1 MSAIEHQKM
10 HETFLKTIDST
21 CFLIHPVGIIE
32 HMFVNDLTPKP
43 CGFLV
48 DGLRTAWSSQSSIVD
63 GDDAMSRL
71 VELEKASR
79 FIEAARA
86 EVLAEVD
93 RTGAF
98 RDHGH
103 TTMAGWLRAGISY
116 SAGDAKHHVKVA
128 RMVVEF
134 PQISQRLQA
143 GTIGVAQVRRLAAA
157 HANKRVS
164 AELPAFVDMLADRAE
179 DMPYEDFNSVMI
191 RWEHYADADGAHRD
205 SERVHEDRDA
215 TVHPVGDVV
224 YVDAK
229 VGTAQGAFML
239 EVFEKYVQ
247 AELAQDLADR
257 DAKGLDLYS
266 DLARTAKQRRADAMY
281 AIFASA
287 ANGRFAPA
295 EPVVNIVIDAAT
307 YETALSAL
315 LNDMPLPSLLGS
327 PDSFGLRRCET
338 TAGVAIDPFDAI
350 VASMIGQVRRVV
362 MSSPSTV
369 IDLGRKSRLFT
380 GSSREAIFLR
390 RRKCIW
396 PGCSALTC
404 EADHR
409 TPWSEGGTTS
419 PDNGD
424 PLCRKHNRY
433 KATAGYTT
441 TIDHTTGISHV
452 YASNFQRLTV
462 I

>member
-1 MSAIEHQKM
+1 
-10 HETFLKTIDST
+10 
-21 CFLIHPVGIIE
+21 
-32 HMFVNDLTPKP
+32 MFSRDLTTKTAES
-43 CGFLV
+43 CGGFLV
-48 DGLRTAWSSQSSIVD
+48 AGLRAAWSAQSSIVD
-63 GDDAMSRL
+63 GDDAMTRL
-71 VELEKASR
+71 VELEKVSR

-134 PQISQRLQA
+134 PQISERLQA

-164 AELPAFVDMLADRAE
+164 AELPAFVDTLADRAQ

-205 SERVHEDRDA
+205 SERIHEERDA

-266 DLARTAKQRRADAMY
+266 DLARTAKQRRADALY
-281 AIFASA
+281 AVFASA
-287 ANGRFAPA
+287 ANGMFAPS
-295 EPVVNIVIDAAT
+295 EPVVNIVIDATT
-307 YETALSAL
+307 YETALTAL
-315 LNDMPLPSLLGS
+315 LNDTPLPSLLGA
-327 PDSFGLRRCET
+327 PDTFGSRRCET
-338 TAGVAIDPFDAI
+338 TAGVTIDPFDAI

-409 TPWSEGGTTS
+409 TPWAEGGTTS

-433 KATAGYTT
+433 KASAGYSTS
-441 TIDHTTGISHV
+441 IDHTTGITHV
-452 YASNFQRLTV
+452 HTSDGRELV
-462 I
+462 PV

>member
-1 MSAIEHQKM
+1 
-10 HETFLKTIDST
+10 
-21 CFLIHPVGIIE
+21 
-32 HMFVNDLTPKP
+32 MFSRDLTTKTAES
-43 CGFLV
+43 CGGFLV
-48 DGLRTAWSSQSSIVD
+48 AGLRAAWSSQSSIVD
-63 GDDAMSRL
+63 GDDAMTRL

-134 PQISQRLQA
+134 PQISERLQA
-143 GTIGVAQVRRLAAA
+143 GSIGVAQVRRLAAA

-191 RWEHYADADGAHRD
+191 RWEHYADANGAHRD
-205 SERVHEDRDA
+205 SERIHEDRDA

-224 YVDAK
+224 YIDAK

-266 DLARTAKQRRADAMY
+266 DLARTAKQRRADAFY

-307 YETALSAL
+307 YETALTAL
-315 LNDMPLPSLLGS
+315 LNDTPLPSLLGA
-327 PDSFGLRRCET
+327 PDTFGSRRCET
-338 TAGVAIDPFDAI
+338 TAGVTIDPFDAI

-433 KATAGYTT
+433 KASAGYTT
-441 TIDHTTGISHV
+441 TIDHTTGVTHV
-452 YASNFQRLTV
+452 HTSDGRELV
-462 I
+462 PV

>member
-1 MSAIEHQKM
+1 
-10 HETFLKTIDST
+10 
-21 CFLIHPVGIIE
+21 
-32 HMFVNDLTPKP
+32 MFSRDLTTKTAESNS
-43 CGFLV
+43 GFLV
-48 DGLRTAWSSQSSIVD
+48 AGLRAAWSSQSSIVN
-63 GDDAMSRL
+63 GDDAMTRL

-134 PQISQRLQA
+134 PQISERLQA
-143 GTIGVAQVRRLAAA
+143 GTIGVAQVRRLAVA
-157 HANKRVS
+157 HGNKRVT
-164 AELPAFVDMLADRAE
+164 AELPAFMDMLADRAE
-179 DMPYEDFNSVMI
+179 EMPYEDFNTVMI

-205 SERVHEDRDA
+205 SERIHEDRDA

-266 DLARTAKQRRADAMY
+266 DLARTAKQRRADAFY

-287 ANGRFAPA
+287 ANGRFAPS
-295 EPVVNIVIDAAT
+295 EPVVNIVIDATT
-307 YETALSAL
+307 YETALTAL
-315 LNDMPLPSLLGS
+315 LNDAPLPSLLGS
-327 PDSFGLRRCET
+327 PDTFGSRRCET

-350 VASMIGQVRRVV
+350 VASMIGQVRRIV

-396 PGCSALTC
+396 PGCTALTC

-409 TPWSEGGTTS
+409 TPWAEGGTTS

-433 KATAGYTT
+433 KETAGYTT
-441 TIDHTTGISHV
+441 TIDHATGITHV
-452 YASNFQRLTV
+452 HTSDGKELV
-462 I
+462 PV

>member
-1 MSAIEHQKM
+1 MFSRDL
-10 HETFLKTIDST
+10 TLKTAESSR
-21 CFLIHPVGIIE
+21 
-32 HMFVNDLTPKP
+32 
-43 CGFLV
+43 GFLV
-48 DGLRTAWSSQSSIVD
+48 AGLRAAWSSQSSIVD

-71 VELEKASR
+71 VELEKVSR

-134 PQISQRLQA
+134 PQISERLQA
-143 GTIGVAQVRRLAAA
+143 GSIGVAQVRRLAAA
-157 HANKRVS
+157 HANKRVTN
-164 AELPAFVDMLADRAE
+164 ELPAFMDMLADRAQ

-229 VGTAQGAFML
+229 VGTAQGAFIL

-266 DLARTAKQRRADAMY
+266 DLARTAKQRRADALY

-287 ANGRFAPA
+287 GNGRFAPA

-307 YETALSAL
+307 YETALTAL
-315 LNDMPLPSLLGS
+315 LNDTPLPSLLGS
-327 PDSFGLRRCET
+327 PDSFGSRRCET

-409 TPWSEGGTTS
+409 TPWAEGGTTS

-433 KATAGYTT
+433 KASAGYSTS
-441 TIDHTTGISHV
+441 IDHTTGVTHV
-452 YASNFQRLTV
+452 HTSDGKELV
-462 I
+462 PV

>member
-1 MSAIEHQKM
+1 
-10 HETFLKTIDST
+10 
-21 CFLIHPVGIIE
+21 
-32 HMFVNDLTPKP
+32 MFSRDLTTKTAEINS
-43 CGFLV
+43 GFLV
-48 DGLRTAWSSQSSIVD
+48 AGLRAAWSSQSSIVD

-71 VELEKASR
+71 VELEKVSR

-134 PQISQRLQA
+134 PQISERLQA
-143 GTIGVAQVRRLAAA
+143 GTIGVAQVRRLAVA
-157 HANKRVS
+157 HGNKRVT
-164 AELPAFVDMLADRAE
+164 AELPAFMDMLADRAE
-179 DMPYEDFNSVMI
+179 EMPYEDFNTVMI

-205 SERVHEDRDA
+205 SERIHEDRDA

-266 DLARTAKQRRADAMY
+266 DLARTAKQRRADAFY

-287 ANGRFAPA
+287 ANSRFAPS
-295 EPVVNIVIDAAT
+295 EPVVNIVIDATT
-307 YETALSAL
+307 YETALTAL
-315 LNDMPLPSLLGS
+315 LNDAPLPSLLGS
-327 PDSFGLRRCET
+327 PDTFGSRRCET

-350 VASMIGQVRRVV
+350 VASMIGQVRRIV

-396 PGCSALTC
+396 PGCTALTC

-409 TPWSEGGTTS
+409 TPWAEGGTTS

-433 KATAGYTT
+433 KETAGYTT
-441 TIDHTTGISHV
+441 TIDHATGITHV
-452 YASNFQRLTV
+452 HTSDGKELV
-462 I
+462 PV

>member
-1 MSAIEHQKM
+1 
-10 HETFLKTIDST
+10 
-21 CFLIHPVGIIE
+21 
-32 HMFVNDLTPKP
+32 MFSRDLTTKTAES
-43 CGFLV
+43 CGGFLV
-48 DGLRTAWSSQSSIVD
+48 AGLRAAWSSQSLIVD
-63 GDDAMSRL
+63 GDDAMTRL

-103 TTMAGWLRAGISY
+103 TTMAGWLRAGISC

-134 PQISQRLQA
+134 PQISERLQA
-143 GTIGVAQVRRLAAA
+143 GSIGVAQVRRLAAA

-164 AELPAFVDMLADRAE
+164 AELPAFVDLLADRAQ

-229 VGTAQGAFML
+229 VGTAQGAFIL

-266 DLARTAKQRRADAMY
+266 DLARTAKQRRADAFY

-307 YETALSAL
+307 YETALTAL
-315 LNDMPLPSLLGS
+315 LNDTPLPSLLGG
-327 PDSFGLRRCET
+327 PDSFGSRRCET
-338 TAGVAIDPFDAI
+338 TAGVTIDPFDAI

-441 TIDHTTGISHV
+441 TIDHTTGVTHV
-452 YASNFQRLTV
+452 HTSDGRELV
-462 I
+462 PV

>member
-1 MSAIEHQKM
+1 
-10 HETFLKTIDST
+10 
-21 CFLIHPVGIIE
+21 
-32 HMFVNDLTPKP
+32 
-43 CGFLV
+43 
-48 DGLRTAWSSQSSIVD
+48 
-63 GDDAMSRL
+63 
-71 VELEKASR
+71 
-79 FIEAARA
+79 
-86 EVLAEVD
+86 
-93 RTGAF
+93 
-98 RDHGH
+98 
-103 TTMAGWLRAGISY
+103 
-116 SAGDAKHHVKVA
+116 
-128 RMVVEF
+128 
-134 PQISQRLQA
+134 
-143 GTIGVAQVRRLAAA
+143 
-157 HANKRVS
+157 
-164 AELPAFVDMLADRAE
+164 
-179 DMPYEDFNSVMI
+179 
-191 RWEHYADADGAHRD
+191 
-205 SERVHEDRDA
+205 
-215 TVHPVGDVV
+215 
-224 YVDAK
+224 
-229 VGTAQGAFML
+229 
-239 EVFEKYVQ
+239 
-247 AELAQDLADR
+247 
-257 DAKGLDLYS
+257 
-266 DLARTAKQRRADAMY
+266 MY

-307 YETALSAL
+307 YETALTAL
-315 LNDMPLPSLLGS
+315 LNDAPLPSLLGS
-327 PDSFGLRRCET
+327 PDSFGSRRCET
-338 TAGVAIDPFDAI
+338 TAGVAINPFDAI

-369 IDLGRKSRLFT
+369 INLGRKSRLFT

-409 TPWSEGGTTS
+409 TPWAKGGTTS

>member
-1 MSAIEHQKM
+1 
-10 HETFLKTIDST
+10 
-21 CFLIHPVGIIE
+21 
-32 HMFVNDLTPKP
+32 MFSRDLTTKTAEINS
-43 CGFLV
+43 GFLV
-48 DGLRTAWSSQSSIVD
+48 AGLRAAWSSQSSIVD

-71 VELEKASR
+71 VELEKVSR

-134 PQISQRLQA
+134 PQISERLQA
-143 GTIGVAQVRRLAAA
+143 GTIGVAQVRRLAVA
-157 HANKRVS
+157 HGNKRVT
-164 AELPAFVDMLADRAE
+164 AELPAFMDMLADRAE
-179 DMPYEDFNSVMI
+179 EMPYEDFNTVMI

-205 SERVHEDRDA
+205 SERIHEDRDA

-266 DLARTAKQRRADAMY
+266 DLARTAKQRRADALY

-287 ANGRFAPA
+287 ANVRFAPS

-307 YETALSAL
+307 YETALTAL
-315 LNDMPLPSLLGS
+315 LNDAPLPSLLGS
-327 PDSFGLRRCET
+327 PDTFGSRRCET
-338 TAGVAIDPFDAI
+338 TAGVSIDPFDAI

-409 TPWSEGGTTS
+409 TPWAEGGTTS

-433 KATAGYTT
+433 KETAGYTT
-441 TIDHTTGISHV
+441 TIDHATGITHV
-452 YASNFQRLTV
+452 HTSDGKELV
-462 I
+462 PV

>member
-1 MSAIEHQKM
+1 
-10 HETFLKTIDST
+10 
-21 CFLIHPVGIIE
+21 
-32 HMFVNDLTPKP
+32 MFSRDLTTKTAESSS
-43 CGFLV
+43 GFLV
-48 DGLRTAWSSQSSIVD
+48 DGLRAAWSSQSLIVD
-63 GDDAMSRL
+63 GNDAMNRL
-71 VELEKASR
+71 IELEKASR

-116 SAGDAKHHVKVA
+116 SAGDAKHHVKVS

-134 PQISQRLQA
+134 PQISQRLRA

-157 HANKRVS
+157 HANKRVI
-164 AELPAFVDMLADRAE
+164 AELPAFMDMLADRAE
-179 DMPYEDFNSVMI
+179 EMPYEDFNTVMI

-215 TVHPVGDVV
+215 SLNPVGDVV

-229 VGTAQGAFML
+229 VGT
-239 EVFEKYVQ
+239 
-247 AELAQDLADR
+247 AQDLADR

-266 DLARTAKQRRADAMY
+266 DLARTAKQRRADALY

-307 YETALSAL
+307 YETALTAL
-315 LNDMPLPSLLGS
+315 LNDTPLPSLLGA
-327 PDSFGLRRCET
+327 PDSFGSRRCET
-338 TAGVAIDPFDAI
+338 TAGVVIDPFDAI

-369 IDLGRKSRLFT
+369 INLGRKSRLFT

-433 KATAGYTT
+433 KASAGYTT
-441 TIDHTTGISHV
+441 TINHVTGMTHVHTPDGQELV
-452 YASNFQRLTV
+452 PV
-462 I
+462 

>member
-1 MSAIEHQKM
+1 M
-10 HETFLKTIDST
+10 FLR
-21 CFLIHPVGIIE
+21 
-32 HMFVNDLTPKP
+32 DLTPKTAESSR
-43 CGFLV
+43 GFLV
-48 DGLRTAWSSQSSIVD
+48 AGLRAAWSSQSSIVD
-63 GDDAMSRL
+63 GDDAMTRL
-71 VELEKASR
+71 VELEKVSR
-79 FIEAARA
+79 FIEVARA

-134 PQISQRLQA
+134 PQISERLQA

-164 AELPAFVDMLADRAE
+164 AELPAFVDLLADRAE

-205 SERVHEDRDA
+205 SERIHEDRDA

-266 DLARTAKQRRADAMY
+266 DLARTAKQRRADALY

-287 ANGRFAPA
+287 ANGVFAPS

-307 YETALSAL
+307 YETALTAL
-315 LNDMPLPSLLGS
+315 LNDTPLPSLLGA
-327 PDSFGLRRCET
+327 PDTFGSRRCET
-338 TAGVAIDPFDAI
+338 TAGVTIDPFDAI

-396 PGCSALTC
+396 PGCSAMTC

-409 TPWSEGGTTS
+409 TPWAEGGTTS

-424 PLCRKHNRY
+424 TLCRKHNRY
-433 KATAGYTT
+433 KAPAGYTT
-441 TIDHTTGISHV
+441 TIDHTTGATHV
-452 YASNFQRLTV
+452 HTSDGRELV
-462 I
+462 PV

>member
-1 MSAIEHQKM
+1 
-10 HETFLKTIDST
+10 
-21 CFLIHPVGIIE
+21 
-32 HMFVNDLTPKP
+32 MFSRDLTTKTAASNS
-43 CGFLV
+43 GFLV
-48 DGLRTAWSSQSSIVD
+48 AALRAAWSAQSLIVD

-71 VELEKASR
+71 VELEKVSR

-134 PQISQRLQA
+134 PQISERLRS

-157 HANKRVS
+157 HANKRVTN
-164 AELPAFVDMLADRAE
+164 ELPAFVDILADRAE

-191 RWEHYADADGAHRD
+191 RWEHYADADGAHRN

-224 YVDAK
+224 YIDAK

-266 DLARTAKQRRADAMY
+266 DLARTAKQRRADALY

-315 LNDMPLPSLLGS
+315 LNDTPLPSLLGS
-327 PDSFGLRRCET
+327 PDSFDSRRCET

-441 TIDHTTGISHV
+441 TIDHTTGTTHV
-452 YASNFQRLTV
+452 HTSDGKELV
-462 I
+462 PV

>member
-1 MSAIEHQKM
+1 
-10 HETFLKTIDST
+10 
-21 CFLIHPVGIIE
+21 
-32 HMFVNDLTPKP
+32 
-43 CGFLV
+43 
-48 DGLRTAWSSQSSIVD
+48 
-63 GDDAMSRL
+63 
-71 VELEKASR
+71 
-79 FIEAARA
+79 
-86 EVLAEVD
+86 
-93 RTGAF
+93 
-98 RDHGH
+98 
-103 TTMAGWLRAGISY
+103 
-116 SAGDAKHHVKVA
+116 
-128 RMVVEF
+128 
-134 PQISQRLQA
+134 
-143 GTIGVAQVRRLAAA
+143 
-157 HANKRVS
+157 
-164 AELPAFVDMLADRAE
+164 
-179 DMPYEDFNSVMI
+179 MPYEDFNSVMI

-215 TVHPVGDVV
+215 TVHPVSDVV
-224 YVDAK
+224 YIDAK

-307 YETALSAL
+307 YETALTAL
-315 LNDMPLPSLLGS
+315 LNDAPLPSLLGA
-327 PDSFGLRRCET
+327 PDTFGSRRCET

-396 PGCSALTC
+396 PGCTVLTC

-409 TPWSEGGTTS
+409 TPWADGGTTS

-441 TIDHTTGISHV
+441 TIDHATGMTHV
-452 YASNFQRLTV
+452 HTSDGRELV
-462 I
+462 PV

>member
-1 MSAIEHQKM
+1 
-10 HETFLKTIDST
+10 
-21 CFLIHPVGIIE
+21 
-32 HMFVNDLTPKP
+32 MFSRDLTPKTAES
-43 CGFLV
+43 CGGFLV
-48 DGLRTAWSSQSSIVD
+48 AGLRAAWSSQSSIVD
-63 GDDAMSRL
+63 GDDAMTRL
-71 VELEKASR
+71 VELEKVSR

-128 RMVVEF
+128 RMVVEI

-179 DMPYEDFNSVMI
+179 DMPYEDFNTVMI

-205 SERVHEDRDA
+205 SDRVHEDRDA
-215 TVHPVGDVV
+215 TLNPVGDVV

-287 ANGRFAPA
+287 ANGRFAPS
-295 EPVVNIVIDAAT
+295 EPVVNIVIDATT
-307 YETALSAL
+307 YETALAAL
-315 LNDMPLPSLLGS
+315 LNDTPLPSLLGA
-327 PDSFGLRRCET
+327 PDTFGTRRCET
-338 TAGVAIDPFDAI
+338 TAGVTVDPFDAI
-350 VASMIGQVRRVV
+350 VASMIGHVRRVV

-380 GSSREAIFLR
+380 GSSREAVFLR

-409 TPWSEGGTTS
+409 TPWAEGGTTS

-424 PLCRKHNRY
+424 PLCQKHNRY

-441 TIDHTTGISHV
+441 TIDHTTGITHV
-452 YASNFQRLTV
+452 HTSDGRELV
-462 I
+462 PV

>member
-1 MSAIEHQKM
+1 
-10 HETFLKTIDST
+10 
-21 CFLIHPVGIIE
+21 
-32 HMFVNDLTPKP
+32 MFSPDLTPKTAES
-43 CGFLV
+43 CGGFLV
-48 DGLRTAWSSQSSIVD
+48 SGLRAAWSSQSLIVD
-63 GDDAMSRL
+63 GDDAMTRL

-128 RMVVEF
+128 RMIVEF
-134 PQISQRLQA
+134 PQISARLQA

-164 AELPAFVDMLADRAE
+164 AELPAFMDMLADRAE
-179 DMPYEDFNSVMI
+179 EMPYEDFNTVMI

-205 SERVHEDRDA
+205 SDRVHEDRDA
-215 TVHPVGDVV
+215 TLNPVGDVV

-229 VGTAQGAFML
+229 VGTVQGAFML
-239 EVFEKYVQ
+239 EVFEKYVNL
-247 AELAQDLADR
+247 EMERDLAER
-257 DAKGLDLYS
+257 DAQGLELYADLP
-266 DLARTAKQRRADAMY
+266 RTAKQRRADALY

-287 ANGRFAPA
+287 ANGVFAPSD
-295 EPVVNIVIDAAT
+295 PVVNIVIDVTT
-307 YETALSAL
+307 YEAALSAL
-315 LNDMPLPSLLGS
+315 LNDTPLPSLFGTPSTFGS
-327 PDSFGLRRCET
+327 RRCET

-350 VASMIGQVRRVV
+350 VASMIGHVRRVV

-380 GSSREAIFLR
+380 GASREAIFLR

-441 TIDHTTGISHV
+441 TINHETGMTHVHTSEGRELV
-452 YASNFQRLTV
+452 PV
-462 I
+462 

>member
-1 MSAIEHQKM
+1 M
-10 HETFLKTIDST
+10 
-21 CFLIHPVGIIE
+21 
-32 HMFVNDLTPKP
+32 
-43 CGFLV
+43 
-48 DGLRTAWSSQSSIVD
+48 
-63 GDDAMSRL
+63 
-71 VELEKASR
+71 
-79 FIEAARA
+79 
-86 EVLAEVD
+86 
-93 RTGAF
+93 
-98 RDHGH
+98 
-103 TTMAGWLRAGISY
+103 
-116 SAGDAKHHVKVA
+116 
-128 RMVVEF
+128 
-134 PQISQRLQA
+134 
-143 GTIGVAQVRRLAAA
+143 
-157 HANKRVS
+157 
-164 AELPAFVDMLADRAE
+164 DMLADRAE
-179 DMPYEDFNSVMI
+179 DMPYEDFNTVMI

-205 SERVHEDRDA
+205 SDRVHEDRDA
-215 TVHPVGDVV
+215 TLNPIGDVV

-257 DAKGLDLYS
+257 DAKGLELYADLP
-266 DLARTAKQRRADAMY
+266 RTAKQRRADALY
-281 AIFASA
+281 TIFASA
-287 ANGRFAPA
+287 ANGRFAPS

-307 YETALSAL
+307 YETALTAL
-315 LNDMPLPSLLGS
+315 LNDTPLPSLLGTPS
-327 PDSFGLRRCET
+327 TFGSRRCET
-338 TAGVAIDPFDAI
+338 TAGVAIDPFDVI

-409 TPWSEGGTTS
+409 RPWAEDGTTS

-433 KATAGYTT
+433 KASAGYTT
-441 TIDHTTGISHV
+441 TINHETGMSKV
-452 YASNFQRLTV
+452 FTSDGRELV
-462 I
+462 PV

>member
-1 MSAIEHQKM
+1 
-10 HETFLKTIDST
+10 
-21 CFLIHPVGIIE
+21 
-32 HMFVNDLTPKP
+32 MFSRDLTPKIAESNS
-43 CGFLV
+43 GFLGA
-48 DGLRTAWSSQSSIVD
+48 GLRAAWSSQSSIVD
-63 GDDAMSRL
+63 GDDAMTRL
-71 VELEKASR
+71 VELEKVSR

-103 TTMAGWLRAGISY
+103 TTMSGWLRAGISY

-134 PQISQRLQA
+134 PQISERLQA

-164 AELPAFVDMLADRAE
+164 AELPAFVDLLADRAE

-191 RWEHYADADGAHRD
+191 RWEHYADADGAYRD
-205 SERVHEDRDA
+205 SERIHEDRDA

-229 VGTAQGAFML
+229 VGTAQGAFIL

-266 DLARTAKQRRADAMY
+266 DLARTAKQRRADALY
-281 AIFASA
+281 AVFASA

-295 EPVVNIVIDAAT
+295 EPVVNIVIDATT
-307 YETALSAL
+307 YETALTAL
-315 LNDMPLPSLLGS
+315 LNDSPLPSLLGA
-327 PDSFGLRRCET
+327 PDTFGSRRCET
-338 TAGVAIDPFDAI
+338 TAGVTIDPFDAI

-396 PGCSALTC
+396 PGCTALTC

-419 PDNGD
+419 PGNGD
-424 PLCRKHNRY
+424 PLCRKHSRY

-441 TIDHTTGISHV
+441 TIDHATGVTHV
-452 YASNFQRLTV
+452 HTSDGKELV
-462 I
+462 PV

>member
-1 MSAIEHQKM
+1 
-10 HETFLKTIDST
+10 
-21 CFLIHPVGIIE
+21 
-32 HMFVNDLTPKP
+32 MFSRDLTTRTI
-43 CGFLV
+43 GFEIDGCLV
-48 DGLRTAWSSQSSIVD
+48 EGLRAAWSSLPSIVN
-63 GDDAMSRL
+63 GDDAMARL
-71 VELEKASR
+71 IELEKASR

-103 TTMAGWLRAGISY
+103 TTMAGWLRTGISY
-116 SAGDAKHHVKVA
+116 SGVDAKHHVKVA
-128 RMVVEF
+128 RFAVDF
-134 PQISQRLQA
+134 PEITDRLRA
-143 GTIGVAQVRRLAAA
+143 GTIGTAQVRRLATA

-164 AELPAFVDMLADRAE
+164 DELPAFVTMLADQAE
-179 DMPYEDFNSVMI
+179 QLPYEDFNTVMI

-215 TVHPVGDVV
+215 TVHPIGDAVF
-224 YVDAK
+224 VDAK

-247 AELAQDLADR
+247 NELARDVAER
-257 DAKGLDLYS
+257 DAKGLDLYCE
-266 DLARTAKQRRADAMY
+266 LARSAKQRRADALY

-287 ANGRFAPA
+287 ANGVFGPS

-307 YETALSAL
+307 YESALTAL
-315 LNDMPLPSLLGS
+315 LNDAPLPSLLGI
-327 PDSFGLRRCET
+327 PESFGARRCET
-338 TAGVAIDPFDAI
+338 TAGVTVDPFDAV

-390 RRKCIW
+390 RRRCIW
-396 PGCSALTC
+396 PGCTTLTC

-409 TPWSEGGTTS
+409 TPWSDGGTTS

-433 KATAGYTT
+433 KASAGYHT
-441 TIDHTTGISHV
+441 TIDHVTGITHV
-452 YASNFQRLTV
+452 HTSDGRTLTPV
-462 I
+462 

>member
-1 MSAIEHQKM
+1 
-10 HETFLKTIDST
+10 
-21 CFLIHPVGIIE
+21 
-32 HMFVNDLTPKP
+32 MFSCDLTTKTAESSG
-43 CGFLV
+43 GFLV
-48 DGLRTAWSSQSSIVD
+48 EGLRAAWSAQSLIVD
-63 GDDAMSRL
+63 GDDAMTRL

-134 PQISQRLQA
+134 PQISERLQA

-157 HANKRVS
+157 HANKRVT
-164 AELPAFVDMLADRAE
+164 AELPAFMDMLADRAE
-179 DMPYEDFNSVMI
+179 EMPYEDFNTVMI

-205 SERVHEDRDA
+205 SERIHEDRDA

-266 DLARTAKQRRADAMY
+266 DLARTAKQRRADAFY

-287 ANGRFAPA
+287 ANGRFAPS

-307 YETALSAL
+307 YETALTAL
-315 LNDMPLPSLLGS
+315 LNDTPLPSLLGA
-327 PDSFGLRRCET
+327 PDTFGSRRCET

-350 VASMIGQVRRVV
+350 VASMIGQVRRIV

-409 TPWSEGGTTS
+409 TPWTEGGTTS

-441 TIDHTTGISHV
+441 TIDHTTGTTHV
-452 YASNFQRLTV
+452 HTSDGKELV
-462 I
+462 PV

>member
-1 MSAIEHQKM
+1 MSAIEPKKM

-21 CFLIHPVGIIE
+21 CFLIHPAGIIE
-32 HMFVNDLTPKP
+32 HMFVHDLTPKT

-103 TTMAGWLRAGISY
+103 TTMAGWLRAGISD
-116 SAGDAKHHVKVA
+116 SAGDAKNHVKVA

-179 DMPYEDFNSVMI
+179 DMPYEDFNSVMT

-327 PDSFGLRRCET
+327 PDPFGSRRCET

-441 TIDHTTGISHV
+441 TINHATGMTHVHTSEGRELV
-452 YASNFQRLTV
+452 PV
-462 I
+462 

>member
-1 MSAIEHQKM
+1 
-10 HETFLKTIDST
+10 
-21 CFLIHPVGIIE
+21 
-32 HMFVNDLTPKP
+32 MFSRDLTTKTAES
-43 CGFLV
+43 CGGFLV
-48 DGLRTAWSSQSSIVD
+48 AGLRAAWSSQSSIVD
-63 GDDAMSRL
+63 GDDAMTRL
-71 VELEKASR
+71 VELEKVSR

-134 PQISQRLQA
+134 PQISERLQA
-143 GTIGVAQVRRLAAA
+143 GSIGVAQVRRLAAA

-164 AELPAFVDMLADRAE
+164 AELPAFVDLLADRAQ

-229 VGTAQGAFML
+229 VGTAQGAFIL

-266 DLARTAKQRRADAMY
+266 DLARTAKQRRADAFY

-307 YETALSAL
+307 YETALTAL
-315 LNDMPLPSLLGS
+315 LNDTPLPSLLGG
-327 PDSFGLRRCET
+327 PDSFGSRRCET
-338 TAGVAIDPFDAI
+338 TAGVTIDPFDAI

-441 TIDHTTGISHV
+441 TIDHTTGVTHV
-452 YASNFQRLTV
+452 HTSDGRELV
-462 I
+462 PV